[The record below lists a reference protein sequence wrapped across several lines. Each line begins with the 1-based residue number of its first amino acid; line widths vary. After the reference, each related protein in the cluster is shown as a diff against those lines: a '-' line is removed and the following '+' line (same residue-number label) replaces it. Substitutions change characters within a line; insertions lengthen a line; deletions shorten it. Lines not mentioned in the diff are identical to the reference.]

1 MFGYHSERQQ
11 LLVPC
16 FFPPPAWLIFKQPFC
31 KDSLFLCNLLYFCTF
46 VSLASLP
53 ARTPVLMSCV
63 CVITW
68 VPKKNEN
75 WTKMYTMK
83 IWDNSERRHAYNL
96 QKNLGRHNAR
106 WEESWCLHQIQ
117 KEIERKMAA
126 IKLRLCLT
134 KWQGAC
140 SPRKLPWTANQIES
154 KTRTGLNNNLYQ
166 CPEKIYSYKM
176 HPAFYIR
183 TLLRARASQ
192 IAGINRSKM

>member
-140 SPRKLPWTANQIES
+140 SPRKLPWKGVLHFSVSAHSLGNKQ
-154 KTRTGLNNNLYQ
+154 
-166 CPEKIYSYKM
+166 
-176 HPAFYIR
+176 
-183 TLLRARASQ
+183 
-192 IAGINRSKM
+192 NRSKQLIKSNQKHVQVWTIICINA